1 LYNQKGRL
9 HAMRVVWL
17 AKRHYTH
24 KDALR
29 ERYGRVYQLPLAW
42 AAGNLTEARLE
53 LIDYYGA
60 CAENI
65 VDDQLRVAS
74 TPVRSVGALREMAR
88 RLVAWQPD
96 AIVASGDC
104 FLALLALRL
113 ARRSRARFIFDV
125 YDDYRKFDAYRA
137 FLGWDAYGYLL
148 READL
153 VLYASEA
160 LAARH
165 TAPTPWQLVSN
176 GIDPAVFRPLPQAAA
191 RGLAGLDN
199 DGTRWIGYFGSMEPE
214 RGPEDLVEAVGLL
227 QANNPSVRLLLC
239 GHAPPGMR
247 LGRPWVDFR
256 GSVEHVRVP
265 HFINACDVVVLPY
278 RRGPIIDMAS
288 SVKIAEYLHCR
299 RPVVATETPNL
310 LANFP
315 KQARELGPAICR
327 PADPVDLARA
337 LDLQLQH
344 PTIVSLPT
352 GHTWAEIGDA
362 SFAALRSLTSKQ

>member
-1 LYNQKGRL
+1 
-9 HAMRVVWL
+9 MRVVWL
-17 AKRHYTH
+17 AKRYYTH

-42 AAGNLTEARLE
+42 TAGNLAEARLE
-53 LIDYYGA
+53 LVDYYSA
-60 CAENI
+60 FTENI
-65 VDDQLRVAS
+65 VDGQLRVAS
-74 TPVRSVGALREMAR
+74 IPVRSIGALRKMAR

-96 AIVASGDC
+96 VIVSSGDC

-113 ARRSRARFIFDV
+113 ARKLRARFVFDV
-125 YDDYRKFDAYRA
+125 YDDYRKFGAYHA

-160 LAARH
+160 LAAQH

-176 GIDPAVFRPLPQAAA
+176 GIDPAVFRPQPQADA
-191 RGLAGLDN
+191 RTLAGLAN

-227 QANNPSVRLLLC
+227 QATDLPVRLVLC
-239 GHAPPGMR
+239 GQKHPATQFNK
-247 LGRPWVDFR
+247 PWVEFR
-256 GSVEHVRVP
+256 GNVDHVQIP
-265 HFINACDVVVLPY
+265 AYINACDVVVLPY

-315 KQARELGPAICR
+315 KQARELGPAVCR
-327 PADPVDLARA
+327 PGDPHDLARA
-337 LDLQLQH
+337 LRLQLRR
-344 PTIVSLPT
+344 PTIASLPT
-352 GHTWAEIGDA
+352 GHAWTEIADT
-362 SFAALRSLTSKQ
+362 SIEALRSLTSKG